1 MKAEK
6 VNSKM
11 SDDSVAIKLIPEY
24 SGEGDVS
31 EWIEKLVLVCEL
43 RKVTDLTTVL
53 PLRLT
58 GSAFAVYQQLPK
70 EKKGKFE
77 EVKKSL
83 LAAFATNSFTAYE
96 QFASR
101 KLKAGES
108 PDVYLANLR
117 TLAEQF
123 GGVSDK
129 TLTCAFVVGLPDG
142 IRQALRAGADMDGL
156 KIEAILRRARALL
169 LDEGT
174 GMACGAVPVRS
185 EGRDEEGPEE
195 VCAGAVRPGTRGR
208 EEVRGSQRGC
218 FRCGG
223 QNHFARH
230 CWMNAKEK
238 RSVKCYRCD
247 EVGHVAAKCPAGKGA
262 PTAGN
267 EERER
272 V

>member
-1 MKAEK
+1 
-6 VNSKM
+6 M
-11 SDDSVAIKLIPEY
+11 SDDSVVIKLIPEY

-43 RKVTDLTTVL
+43 RKVTELTTLV

-58 GSAFAVYQQLPK
+58 GSAFAVYQQLPR

-83 LAAFATNSFTAYE
+83 LAAFAVNSFTAYE

-117 TLAEQF
+117 TLADQF

-129 TLTCAFVVGLPDG
+129 TLTCAFVVGLPEG
-142 IRQALRAGADMDGL
+142 VRQALRAGADMEGL
-156 KIEAILRRARALL
+156 KLEAILRRARALL
-169 LDEGT
+169 VDEGV
-174 GMACGAVPVRS
+174 GMACGALPARS
-185 EGRDEEGPEE
+185 EGEEEERPEE
-195 VCAGAVRPGTRGR
+195 VCAGVVRPGIRSGD
-208 EEVRGSQRGC
+208 EVRGSQRSC
-218 FRCGG
+218 FKCGG
-223 QNHFARH
+223 PNHFARH
-230 CWMNAKEK
+230 CWMNKKEK

-247 EVGHVAAKCPAGKGA
+247 EVGHVASKCPVGKGE

-267 EERER
+267 ELRER

>member
-1 MKAEK
+1 
-6 VNSKM
+6 M
-11 SDDSVAIKLIPEY
+11 SNESMAIKLIPEY
-24 SGEGDVS
+24 SGDGDVS
-31 EWIEKLVLVCEL
+31 EWLEKLVLVCEL
-43 RKVTDLTTVL
+43 RKVTELTTVL
-53 PLRLT
+53 PLRLS
-58 GSAFAVYQQLPK
+58 GSAFAVYQQLPR

-83 LAAFATNSFTAYE
+83 LAAFAVNAFTAYE
-96 QFASR
+96 QFATR
-101 KLKAGES
+101 KLRAGES

-129 TLTCAFVVGLPDG
+129 TLTCAFVMGLPEG
-142 IRQALRAGADMDGL
+142 VRQALRAGADMDGL

-169 LDEGT
+169 RDEGA
-174 GMACGAVPVRS
+174 GMACGAVPTRS
-185 EGRDEEGPEE
+185 EVGEEEGLEE
-195 VCAGAVRPGTRGR
+195 VCAGAVRPRTRSR
-208 EEVRGSQRGC
+208 EEARGSQRNC

-223 QNHFARH
+223 PNHFARH

-247 EVGHVAAKCPAGKGA
+247 EVGHVAAKCPVGKGE

-267 EERER
+267 EQRER